1 MVREI
6 SSIYVCNNLFKIQ
19 HQIYFHFRRELLKTI
34 VECEQCKIIVTH
46 GTDTIIETA
55 KYLQIQ
61 LQEDS
66 KMFEKRIILTG
77 NLSKGID
84 NCFGVWHKHQNS
96 PFGNSFSNIFIFF
109 STWIIF
115 YIKNVGHVYIQ
126 KQKMKKRTNTG
137 ILSPFYYKTGTMV
150 QIGSTKLVLP
160 KWLSYGMFNRVI
172 RVVRLWFWKILVFN
186 SQFASCSW

>member
-1 MVREI
+1 M
-6 SSIYVCNNLFKIQ
+6 Q

-84 NCFGVWHKHQNS
+84 KCFGAWYTRTK
-96 PFGNSFSNIFIFF
+96 
-109 STWIIF
+109 TA
-115 YIKNVGHVYIQ
+115 
-126 KQKMKKRTNTG
+126 KQS
-137 ILSPFYYKTGTMV
+137 L
-150 QIGSTKLVLP
+150 
-160 KWLSYGMFNRVI
+160 
-172 RVVRLWFWKILVFN
+172 
-186 SQFASCSW
+186 

>member
-1 MVREI
+1 M
-6 SSIYVCNNLFKIQ
+6 Q

-34 VECEQCKIIVTH
+34 VECEHCKIIVTH

-84 NCFGVWHKHQNS
+84 NCFGVWHRHQNHGLRT
-96 PFGNSFSNIFIFF
+96 PNEGINQRYLKNWTDVANKICFG
-109 STWIIF
+109 
-115 YIKNVGHVYIQ
+115 
-126 KQKMKKRTNTG
+126 RT
-137 ILSPFYYKTGTMV
+137 
-150 QIGSTKLVLP
+150 
-160 KWLSYGMFNRVI
+160 
-172 RVVRLWFWKILVFN
+172 
-186 SQFASCSW
+186 